1 MAGSYET
8 AGPLSSLPNSLSYQ
22 SASVTSLYE
31 SNDDLREA
39 LKFFWSLETIG
50 MAEVE
55 DEGLSQEDSAA
66 VKLMEQVTT
75 YSPSIRRS
83 PALPRAQKWAL
94 WRFRKGRTQQREASE
109 VRDGPRSLLS
119 AVSVSDDRDRRRMGG
134 GGVTEIELSQ
144 TYHISFTRD
153 LNTQVYANASRKHDP
168 RSTIDMQNLRPS
180 EANVVLIS

>member
-83 PALPRAQKWAL
+83 PALPRARFWSAKWPWLQQEKARERNAL
-94 WRFRKGRTQQREASE
+94 GDH
-109 VRDGPRSLLS
+109 DGPRRLLPAPIS
-119 AVSVSDDRDRRRMGG
+119 ASPRPEGLLRARQ
-134 GGVTEIELSQ
+134 GVATEE
-144 TYHISFTRD
+144 YE
-153 LNTQVYANASRKHDP
+153 
-168 RSTIDMQNLRPS
+168 MQ
-180 EANVVLIS
+180 EVE